1 MYVYNNLHANGRL
14 LWFACCECI
23 TKPLH
28 VPSCFLVSFFFFLF
42 LIFFFWLLAD
52 DPCTRQ
58 ESTTRSVATPV
69 HPRTEAERVE
79 YERCWNRTLPLSGST
94 LCVSLFL
101 FLCTSVSPSFRG
113 WRRRYR
119 IRRYRSRNIPESRL
133 GRENAATSPPSN
145 NIGFS
150 GNLSYRSEAAA
161 ASTLR
166 LHEL

>member
-14 LWFACCECI
+14 LWFACCELSRNRYMF
-23 TKPLH
+23 PP
-28 VPSCFLVSFFFFLF
+28 VFWSPFFFFF

-94 LCVSLFL
+94 LYVSLFL

-119 IRRYRSRNIPESRL
+119 IRRYRPRNIPESRL